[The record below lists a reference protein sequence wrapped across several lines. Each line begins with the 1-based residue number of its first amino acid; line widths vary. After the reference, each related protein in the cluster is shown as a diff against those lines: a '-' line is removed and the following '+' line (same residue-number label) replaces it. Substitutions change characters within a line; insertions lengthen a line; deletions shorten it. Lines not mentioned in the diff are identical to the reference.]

1 MFDHDLMKH
10 NLEFARAI
18 DNFQYEQSDR
28 GLYFPRQKVFV
39 SGGFTTWVNG
49 EDMQFDPN
57 LVPAEGL
64 AKILKS
70 GLGGTS
76 WYIAPFVNNT
86 AVQSTLTGATFTATM
101 GEFTAYDEA
110 ARPAWTIPADPVAG
124 AYSNSDSLATITASS
139 SVGTGAGV
147 DIYGAAV
154 IGAAAKSA
162 TTGPLACCS
171 LFSGSRNV
179 KAADKLTIQYDINAT
194 SV

>member
-1 MFDHDLMKH
+1 MFDNDIIKH

-28 GLYFPRQKVFV
+28 GVFFPKQKVFV

-49 EDMQFDPN
+49 RDMQYDPN
-57 LVPAEGL
+57 LVPAEGI
-64 AKILKS
+64 AQILKS
-70 GLGGTS
+70 GLSGAS

-86 AVQSTLTGATFTATM
+86 AVQSTLTAATFTATM

-110 ARPAWTIPADPVAG
+110 ARQAWTIGADPTAG
-124 AYSNSDSLATITASS
+124 EYSNSASPAVVTASS
-139 SVGTGAGV
+139 AVDANNGV

-154 IGAAAKSA
+154 IGASAKSA
-162 TTGPLACCS
+162 TTGKLVCCS
-171 LFSGSRNV
+171 LFSGSRNL
-179 KAADKLTIQYDINAT
+179 KPTDKLTIQYDVSAT